1 MKLSQHWT
9 AMSDP
14 RSHVAGNGNDRE
26 VNPTEEPWP
35 TGNRTILPWFLIF
48 HCSWKNVPKYEN
60 SLLISNS
67 TSVSYQKVYRQT
79 AFLWLWVLLKSLP
92 KKDVI
97 TGGWE
102 KFHFLSWDPST
113 FEFGARN
120 GQPLKSPLFHVSSWF
135 CWLHIPFHFPF
146 LPDNTGWNKAQ
157 LVVKG
162 KKLMFLAKFWRFML
176 S

>member
-1 MKLSQHWT
+1 MATTEKWIPLKNL
-9 AMSDP
+9 DP
-14 RSHVAGNGNDRE
+14 PEIEQS
-26 VNPTEEPWP
+26 
-35 TGNRTILPWFLIF
+35 F
-48 HCSWKNVPKYEN
+48 HDFSSFIAVEKNVPKYEN

-120 GQPLKSPLFHVSSWF
+120 GQPLKSPLFHVSTWF